1 MLIIVISSLHSCR
14 PAHPPFRPS
23 HFQYGVTSVRK
34 IRSACGTVF
43 FYHHFHKKFP
53 ADSIVVIVFV
63 NVELEQSNRPI
74 NQLVVIYGAKQPQ
87 QIALPVCLSIRT

>member
-1 MLIIVISSLHSCR
+1 MG
-14 PAHPPFRPS
+14 S
-23 HFQYGVTSVRK
+23 HQSGKFVLRVELG
-34 IRSACGTVF
+34 F

-53 ADSIVVIVFV
+53 ADSIVVIVSL